1 MDQTVLK
8 IDESPIWLHDSDALK
23 RFTSSLTSGE
33 ISFEESPI
41 VRAHAAL
48 AIAQAAR
55 QPIAEAAIHKA
66 LCTLQRDR
74 GELPE
79 AIFAGQAAL
88 DIYDRI
94 NAMPDKILTL
104 ITLAAC
110 YLHIGDP
117 ANGFACLAE
126 SEVLARNHG
135 ARPLVARVLMAYGAS
150 FGQVHSPSKA
160 LEYSLQV
167 EREYRDVLSP
177 TQLANTL
184 NNIAGSLNELGRY
197 TESEG
202 FIERG
207 LALLSEHPS
216 DLARA
221 FLLGNKAVVKSQQA
235 GLEQISTILDEVED
249 IAHRTSRLDIV
260 ATVLEEIGVG
270 FLRAGRLDDA
280 VICLER
286 SKTLAASLKLRSLI
300 GTVSKHLSSAY
311 ELQGRFE
318 EANAQLKDALSTVED
333 ALVQDIT
340 AGIKAALLR
349 QELEFSRRESRAL
362 IEAKE
367 QAESASRAKT
377 EFIANIS
384 HEIRTPLNGVLGMAS
399 ILLETDLKPEQREY
413 ANLIRVSGDALLGVI
428 GNVLDISKIES
439 GKLVLER
446 KEIDFVEMCDD
457 VAAALALR
465 AHDKGVELTVS
476 VPFEFPT
483 MLIADETRLR
493 QILTN
498 LIGNATKF
506 TEQGEIVV
514 DVSVVAATDSHV
526 RIRVEVSDT
535 GIGIPIER
543 QNAIFE
549 SFTQAEG
556 STTRR
561 FGGTG
566 LGLAISKRLVEI
578 MGGRIGLRS
587 RPHVGSTFWFEM
599 ELSRSRRLPRETLF
613 VDPTSKN
620 VAVVGSNSILITM
633 LEAHLKGSGFQVQVA
648 ETLEQVAL
656 PADLVI
662 VDVTSED
669 ADLADRVQLMRDR
682 LEGSIKPI
690 LVLSQVGRTA
700 PAFVHTHIPNC
711 QVLLKPI
718 RRQKLRRAIG
728 ELLGFQ
734 PVRVDTE
741 RRGQKTRFEDLQ
753 ILVAEDNDLNQM
765 VAQHLL
771 GGLGCNVKVAWNGKQ
786 AVEMFQAEPFD
797 LIYMDCQMPI
807 MDGFVATRQIRTI
820 EAIADKR
827 VPIVAMTANA
837 AETDREAC
845 LEAGMNDFVS
855 KPITETEL
863 IASIKRNIRVDDTK
877 KV

>member
-1 MDQTVLK
+1 MDQTVLETK
-8 IDESPIWLHDSDALK
+8 DSPDWLHDLDALK
-23 RFTSSLTSGE
+23 KFTTAIAVGE
-33 ISFEESPI
+33 SITDRGPLAE
-41 VRAHAAL
+41 AQDAL
-48 AIAQAAR
+48 KVAQAAGNLV
-55 QPIAEAAIHKA
+55 AEAAIHRSVC
-66 LCTLQRDR
+66 LFQRDA
-74 GELPE
+74 GMLAE

-88 DIYDRI
+88 DIYERI
-94 NAMPDKILTL
+94 DSYPDKISIL

-110 YLHIGDP
+110 YIHIGDP

-126 SEVLARNHG
+126 SEVLARTHG
-135 ARPLVARVLMAYGAS
+135 VRALVARVLIAYGAS
-150 FGQVHSPSKA
+150 YGRVHSPTKA
-160 LEYSLQV
+160 LEYSLRV
-167 EREYRDVLSP
+167 EREYRDVLSRS
-177 TQLANTL
+177 QLANNL

-197 TESEG
+197 AEAEVY
-202 FIERG
+202 IEQG
-207 LALLSEHPS
+207 LSLLSEHPS
-216 DLARA
+216 ELARA
-221 FLLGNKAVVKSQQA
+221 FLLGNKAVVRSQSR
-235 GLEQISTILDEVED
+235 GLEEISEIIAEVEA
-249 IAHRTSRLDIV
+249 IADRVTRHDIV
-260 ATVLEEIGVG
+260 ANVMEELGIG
-270 FLRAGRLDDA
+270 FLKAGRVADA
-280 VICLER
+280 VHCLER
-286 SKTLAASLKLRSLI
+286 SKKLAVSLKLRSLI
-300 GTVSKHLSSAY
+300 GTVSKHLASAY
-311 ELQGRFE
+311 EQLGLFE
-318 EANAQLKDALSTVED
+318 KANGELKDALVTVEN
-333 ALVQDIT
+333 ALVQDVT

-399 ILLETDLKPEQREY
+399 ILLETDLKPEQKEY

-506 TEQGEIVV
+506 TELGEIVV
-514 DVSVVAATDSHV
+514 DVSVVSANETHV
-526 RIRVEVSDT
+526 TIRVEVSDT
-535 GIGIPIER
+535 GIGIPPER
-543 QNAIFE
+543 QHAIFE

-566 LGLAISKRLVEI
+566 LGLAITKRLVEI

-587 RPHVGSTFWFEM
+587 RLNVGSTFWFEI
-599 ELSRSRRLPRETLF
+599 EFAKSRRLPRETLF

-620 VAVVGSNSILITM
+620 VVVVGSNSILITM

-648 ETLEQVAL
+648 GELDEVIEGTDLIIIDAT
-656 PADLVI
+656 AD
-662 VDVTSED
+662 DG
-669 ADLADRVQLMRDR
+669 DLAERVAATRSR
-682 LEGSIKPI
+682 LGNAGPPV

-700 PAFVHTHIPNC
+700 PAFIHTHIPSC

-741 RRGQKTRFEDLQ
+741 RRGLKTRFEDLH
-753 ILVAEDNDLNQM
+753 ILVAEDNDVNQM

-771 GGLGCNVKVAWNGKQ
+771 GGLGCTVKVAWNGKQ

-807 MDGFVATRQIRTI
+807 MDGFLATRQIRTI
-820 EAIADKR
+820 EAAADKR

-863 IASIKRNIRVDDTK
+863 VASIKRNIRVDLAK
-877 KV
+877 KS

>member
-1 MDQTVLK
+1 MDQTVLQ
-8 IDESPIWLHDSDALK
+8 ITESPDWLHDPEALK
-23 RFTSSLTSGE
+23 KFTLGLTSGE
-33 ISFEESPI
+33 AGPNADTII
-41 VRAHAAL
+41 RAQSAL
-48 AIAQAAR
+48 AIAQSSKH
-55 QPIAEAAIHKA
+55 QVAEAALHRAIC
-66 LCTLQRDR
+66 LLYRDA
-74 GELPE
+74 GQLPE

-94 NAMPDKILTL
+94 DALAEKILIL

-126 SEVLARNHG
+126 SEVLARNNG
-135 ARPLVARVLMAYGAS
+135 VRTLVARVLMAYGAS
-150 FGQVHSPSKA
+150 YGQVHSPAKA

-167 EREYRDVLSP
+167 EREYRDVLSVS
-177 TQLANTL
+177 QLANTL

-197 TESEG
+197 GEAED

-207 LALLSEHPS
+207 LALLCEHPS

-221 FLLGNKAVVKSQQA
+221 FLLGNKAVVRSQSV
-235 GLEQISTILDEVED
+235 GLEEISPILDEVEA
-249 IAHRTSRLDIV
+249 ISLRTARLDIV
-260 ATVLEEIGVG
+260 ASVMEELGIG
-270 FLRAGRLDDA
+270 FLKAGRLKDS

-286 SKTLAASLKLRSLI
+286 SKTLAVSLKLRSLI
-300 GTVSKHLSSAY
+300 GTVSKHLSTAY
-311 ELQGRFE
+311 EQLGQFE
-318 EANAQLKDALSTVED
+318 KANGELKDALATVEN

-349 QELEFSRRESRAL
+349 QELEFSRRESRVL

-399 ILLETDLKPEQREY
+399 ILLETELKPEQREY

-514 DVSVVAATDSHV
+514 DVSVVSATDALV
-526 RIRVEVSDT
+526 KIRVEVSDT

-543 QNAIFE
+543 QSAIFE

-587 RPHVGSTFWFEM
+587 RPHFGSTFWFEL
-599 ELSRSRRLPRETLF
+599 ELARSRRLPRENLF

-620 VAVVGSNSILITM
+620 VAVVGSNSILSTM
-633 LEAHLKGSGFQVQVA
+633 LEAHLKGSGFQVQVVD
-648 ETLEQVAL
+648 TLGDVDG

-662 VDVTSED
+662 IDVTAEE
-669 ADLADRVQLMRDR
+669 ADLADRVQAMRAR
-682 LEGSIKPI
+682 LGGPIRPI
-690 LVLSQVGRTA
+690 LILSQVGRAA
-700 PAFVHTHIPNC
+700 PAFVHTHIPGC

-753 ILVAEDNDLNQM
+753 ILVAEDNDVNQM

-771 GGLGCNVKVAWNGKQ
+771 GGLGCTVKVAWNGKQ
-786 AVEMFQAEPFD
+786 AVEMFQAESFD

-807 MDGFVATRQIRTI
+807 MDGFLATRQIRTI

-863 IASIKRNIRVDDTK
+863 IASIKRNIRVDVTK
-877 KV
+877 KA